1 MLIDIFQVER
11 ASIDFSA
18 TQTRKKV
25 KTQDTNFFDVQD
37 VAHFSEEAVN
47 LANQMNSRNT
57 PHIDPEGKNIT
68 DSELKL
74 ETNLEKIVKNKF
86 RSYVIRPEY
95 RNTTE
100 EAAEKGD
107 GRDGNGDD
115 GNSGNEG
122 KIKKIREKI
131 EEVYASDLPD
141 PAKETIVKGL
151 KKQIDILMAEMS
163 RKK

>member
-74 ETNLEKIVKNKF
+74 ETKVTSRIF
-86 RSYVIRPEY
+86 R
-95 RNTTE
+95 T
-100 EAAEKGD
+100 
-107 GRDGNGDD
+107 
-115 GNSGNEG
+115 
-122 KIKKIREKI
+122 
-131 EEVYASDLPD
+131 
-141 PAKETIVKGL
+141 
-151 KKQIDILMAEMS
+151 
-163 RKK
+163 

>member
-11 ASIDFSA
+11 SNMDLST
-18 TQTRKKV
+18 TQGRKKT
-25 KTQDTNFFDVQD
+25 KIQNTNFFNVQD
-37 VAHFSEEAVN
+37 VAKFSEEAVN
-47 LANQMNSRNT
+47 LASQMKSRNMQL
-57 PHIDPEGKNIT
+57 IDEKNISIA

-74 ETNLEKIVKNKF
+74 ETNLEKIVENKF
-86 RSYVIRPEY
+86 RSYVLRPEY
-95 RNTTE
+95 KNTTE
-100 EAAEKGD
+100 EAAKKGD
-107 GRDGNGDD
+107 GGDGNSDD

-141 PAKETIVKGL
+141 AAKETIVEGL
-151 KKQIDILMAEMS
+151 KKQIDMLMAEMS